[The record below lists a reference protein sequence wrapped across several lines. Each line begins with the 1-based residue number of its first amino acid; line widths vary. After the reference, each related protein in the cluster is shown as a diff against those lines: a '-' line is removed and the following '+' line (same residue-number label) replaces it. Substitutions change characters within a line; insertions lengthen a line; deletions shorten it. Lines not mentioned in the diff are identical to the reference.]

1 LILSNF
7 SIASLWNIVWL
18 KSHELRVLHVWVTET
33 TVLVTEGLS
42 FSIWVPVIMGLVMS
56 VILIEGI
63 IQVTINPGELWD
75 VTEVEW
81 HLGVFSWL
89 ILVDLSEGI
98 KLLV

>member
-1 LILSNF
+1 
-7 SIASLWNIVWL
+7 
-18 KSHELRVLHVWVTET
+18 
-33 TVLVTEGLS
+33 
-42 FSIWVPVIMGLVMS
+42 MGLVMS